1 MKKLITF
8 AADIALTVS
17 LSASSIAAFAAI
29 RKTETPLYSASGA
42 FNEVDWT
49 FKGETASSTFKS
61 NMKGDVAELP
71 VLAWGA
77 GWLCP
82 WKPILISDDKPATLE
97 FDVLEMTSFFI
108 RPYFGSSF
116 QTTFSNIA
124 ITPTLGIEV
133 IASQSFADAIS
144 AGTGG
149 YYNDRECTEPAS
161 GDAEQAGAN
170 CWIGLLPVTAKA
182 PNGYRLKFEV
192 YSDGVLYA
200 SRTNLNE
207 DGTLSDVCADVYAKG
222 FFPDVASGGTYYFG
236 LNYWGEGVTLIDN
249 FNVYGGGID
258 ACRLDFS
265 GTSWRDTDGM
275 GAGTDKVCSPVA
287 NLTQKTIAEIS
298 VADFASGDRIVT
310 EEKVKADSLLN
321 EVISVKG
328 SVDVRT
334 LGKKVGIAFGLSGQT
349 DAVGAEGTSYV
360 YIENKTENE
369 ETVTYVNV
377 NNGGVEGTPVSLGN
391 NAEKAG
397 LTSFVIDVTK
407 NGSKLVIGENEYA
420 LDIKNYN
427 GYVAV
432 ISEGD
437 GKAALGIKND
447 LTIVAYKY
455 RGSDGEAVA
464 TNFNTGYINPE
475 KFVVNSIMA
484 TQFVNPEQQLG
495 IITENGKL
503 RFAGT
508 GDGAYFKT
516 SANYSDFIVEF
527 KLTEYNDAIKPTQVD
542 SWKYGYAVPVVILGV
557 KESGGWA
564 KGVMLE
570 FKDGILLEDYTSV
583 YTAARSENQFKFR
596 PDEEGVDTKTTAVK
610 IVAVDG
616 VVKIY
621 AFEITEST
629 ELKAENY
636 SLVGTF
642 EVPEMFGAISFAATE
657 SGYFDIDDVRVVPV
671 DDPDS
676 AKMAENVENFEDFAA
691 IADEHRPFKLE
702 APEIAALDNVVRWTA
717 VENATG
723 YIVNV
728 NGKLTEVGADVLTFV
743 VEGDPGSYLVTVSAK
758 GNGDYITDSEQSEAV
773 TVVIKAAEDPSTSGG
788 SSNTGS
794 SGGSSAGGSSGC
806 GSSLGTAG
814 VLGLAGI
821 AAAVALFRK
830 KKEN

>member
-8 AADIALTVS
+8 AAAIALTVS

-82 WKPILISDDKPATLE
+82 WKPISISDDKPATLE

-108 RPYFGSSF
+108 CPYFGASF

-133 IASQSFADAIS
+133 IASQSFVDAVS

-161 GDAEQAGAN
+161 GDAEQAGVN
-170 CWIGLLPVTAKA
+170 CWIGLLPVTANA

-222 FFPDVASGGTYYFG
+222 FFPDVASGGSYYFG
-236 LNYWGEGVTLIDN
+236 LNYWGDGVTLIDN

-328 SVDVRT
+328 SVDVKT
-334 LGKKVGIAFGLSGQT
+334 LGKKVGVAFGLSGQT
-349 DAVGAEGTSYV
+349 DAIGADGITYV

-377 NNGGVEGTPVSLGN
+377 NNDGVEGTPVSLGS
-391 NAEKAG
+391 NAENAG
-397 LTSFVIDVTK
+397 YTSFVIEVNK

-432 ISEGD
+432 VSDGE
-437 GKAALGIKND
+437 GKASLGIKND
-447 LTIVAYKY
+447 LSVTSYKY
-455 RGSDGEAVA
+455 RGSDGEDVAV
-464 TNFNTGYINPE
+464 NFNTGYINPE

-484 TQFVNPEQQLG
+484 TQFVDPEQQLG

-516 SANYSDFIVEF
+516 SANYSDFILEF
-527 KLTEYNDAIKPTQVD
+527 KLTEYNDAIKPALVD
-542 SWKYGYAVPVVILGV
+542 SWKNGYAIPVVILGV
-557 KESGGWA
+557 KENNGWA
-564 KGVMLE
+564 KGAMIE
-570 FKDGILLEDYTSV
+570 FKNGVLLENFIDGYAVAYGGTE
-583 YTAARSENQFKFR
+583 YKFR
-596 PDEEGVDTKTTAVK
+596 PDEEGVNTKTTAVK
-610 IVAVDG
+610 IVAADG
-616 VVKIY
+616 VVKVY
-621 AFEITEST
+621 AFEITENT
-629 ELKAENY
+629 ELKGENY
-636 SLVGTF
+636 NLIGTF

-676 AKMAENVENFEDFAA
+676 AKMAENIENFEDFAA
-691 IADEHRPFKLE
+691 IEDEQRPFKLE
-702 APEIAALDNVVRWTA
+702 APEIASLENVVRWTA

-728 NGKLTEVGADVLTFV
+728 NGNLTEVGADVLTFV
-743 VEGDPGSYLVTVSAK
+743 VEGEPGSYLVTVSAK
-758 GNGDYITDSEQSEAV
+758 GNGTYISDSEQSDAV
-773 TVVIKAAEDPSTSGG
+773 TVVIKAAEEDPSTSG
-788 SSNTGS
+788 SSSDTGNS
-794 SGGSSAGGSSGC
+794 SSQGGSSGC
-806 GSSLGTAG
+806 GSSLGS
-814 VLGLAGI
+814 AGI
-821 AAAVALFRK
+821 LGIASVIAAVAVYRK